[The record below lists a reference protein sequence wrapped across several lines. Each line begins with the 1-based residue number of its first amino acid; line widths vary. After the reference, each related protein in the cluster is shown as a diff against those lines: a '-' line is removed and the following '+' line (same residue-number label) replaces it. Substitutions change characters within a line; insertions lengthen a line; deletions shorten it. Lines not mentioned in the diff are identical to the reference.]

1 MVFLFLELFHQ
12 SFNALF
18 NREIFRR
25 DIDGYVAV
33 AAVKRSSLVKDV
45 FERFVLVKDN
55 APRRDVCHPALNLVK
70 HLRWRVKDAEVIV
83 FFCQSDVSCFTNL
96 QCIIEPTEITIGT
109 ITTKL

>member
-12 SFNALF
+12 GFNALF

-55 APRRDVCHPALNLVK
+55 APCRDVCHPALNLVK
-70 HLRWRVKDAEVIV
+70 RNVDIHHCADRFQVLHRV
-83 FFCQSDVSCFTNL
+83 F
-96 QCIIEPTEITIGT
+96 
-109 ITTKL
+109 